1 MHWNIFI
8 IDKKRI
14 LRKWKGYYL
23 QLNGLYALGKLSDFE
38 YNQLVCLNSIM
49 SSLVGIEDYLS
60 SISQSLSNIKGKEID
75 EDLIRG
81 ER

>member
-1 MHWNIFI
+1 MSDKFKKEI
-8 IDKKRI
+8 IE
-14 LRKWKGYYL
+14 LH
-23 QLNGLYALGKLSDFE
+23 ALGKLSDFE

-60 SISQSLSNIKGKEID
+60 GISRSLSNIKDKGID